1 MLERFVILVLA
12 SWLVSACA
20 SPEEQQAANAQR
32 CSDFGFTMGTMAFAN
47 CMISTATQSDT
58 QQAAILSQR
67 TAQDAERARVRR
79 ARDQAD
85 QDAWDRRT
93 GQGIYATPSATPN
106 KPTRPDNSKLEC
118 HKEENTTT
126 LPDGTIRMTSNERCS
141 SASSSF

>member
-1 MLERFVILVLA
+1 MLKRFAILVLA
-12 SWLVSACA
+12 SWLASACV
-20 SPEEQQAANAQR
+20 SPEEQQAANVQR

-67 TAQDAERARVRR
+67 TARDAEEARARQ
-79 ARDQAD
+79 ARDRAD

-106 KPTRPDNSKLEC
+106 QPTRSDHSKSEC
-118 HKEENTTT
+118 HKDENTTT
-126 LPDGTIRMTSNERCS
+126 LPDGTVRMTSNEHCS
-141 SASSSF
+141 SSSF